1 VRRLGLMVALAAI
14 GAASALLLTGA
25 VAHHNTANAYDPSK
39 MPEIQQRLVDGVM
52 SLDYDM
58 SRNSGNDQFKPNNYF
73 PRGNDTCPVN
83 LSSNI
88 KVNQDCLNLS
98 DPDLQGRAQ
107 AQNETTI
114 AVDPFDT
121 NDLIAASND
130 YRIGDGGCFPSY
142 SLDGGR
148 TWNDTALPYEF
159 TRGDSFGGYARQYWQ
174 SCGDPFVI
182 GYDTKGNAYFG
193 GLMFNRGIGVSN
205 NPDQGSAVYVWRST
219 QNSGASWNFPGRP
232 VVETDNT
239 QGLPFNDKPQGTID
253 NNSAS
258 PYANRIYVTWTDFG
272 ADGTAY
278 ILEAYSS
285 DYGEHFSA
293 PHVVSINSPL
303 CTNTYGLATPNGDC
317 NENQF
322 SQPFVAPNGN
332 LYVVYDNYNNPTK
345 SAQDNENQV
354 LLSESVDGGNTFTP
368 PVKVASY
375 YDLPDCATYQ
385 NGQDLGRACVP
396 EKGPTSNSIFR
407 AINYPVGAV
416 NPTNPSQVVVT
427 FGSYIN
433 RYSNEANGCVPAGF
447 SPVTGN
453 NLYTGVKTPGAC
465 NNKILE
471 SVSNDGGATFTG
483 TTTDPRQL
491 PTVNQDPGQVGTD
504 QFWQWMAFTKDG
516 KLAVSYYDRQYG
528 SDETTGYSDVSLSG
542 SGDLAN
548 FVVERVTSS
557 SMPPPTEF
565 SGLFMG
571 DYSGLAVAD
580 KAWPLWTDT
589 RDPDLFV
596 CPSSVSSSPAVCGA
610 SETNGLTANDQDIFT
625 ENVSVPSK

>member
-1 VRRLGLMVALAAI
+1 MSSRAVIRLAG
-14 GAASALLLTGA
+14 T
-25 VAHHNTANAYDPSK
+25 
-39 MPEIQQRLVDGVM
+39 
-52 SLDYDM
+52 
-58 SRNSGNDQFKPNNYF
+58 
-73 PRGNDTCPVN
+73 
-83 LSSNI
+83 
-88 KVNQDCLNLS
+88 
-98 DPDLQGRAQ
+98 
-107 AQNETTI
+107 
-114 AVDPFDT
+114 
-121 NDLIAASND
+121 
-130 YRIGDGGCFPSY
+130 
-142 SLDGGR
+142 
-148 TWNDTALPYEF
+148 
-159 TRGDSFGGYARQYWQ
+159 RQYWQ

-182 GYDTKGNAYFG
+182 GYDTYGNAYFG
-193 GLMFNRGIGVSN
+193 ALMFNRGIGVSN

-232 VVETDNT
+232 VVETDNV

-253 NNSAS
+253 NNGSS
-258 PYANRIYVTWTDFG
+258 PFANRIYVTWTDFG
-272 ADGTAY
+272 SDGSAY
-278 ILEAYSS
+278 IFEAYST
-285 DYGEHFSA
+285 DYGEHFSS
-293 PHVVSINSPL
+293 PHLVSVNSTL
-303 CTNTYGLATPNGDC
+303 CPNAYGISNTNGNCD
-317 NENQF
+317 ENQF

-345 SAQDNENQV
+345 GPQDNENQV
-354 LLSESVDGGNTFTP
+354 LLSESTDGGNSFLP

-385 NGQDLGRACVP
+385 KGQDFGRACVP
-396 EKGPTSNSIFR
+396 EKGATSNSIFR

-416 NPTNPSQVVVT
+416 NPTNPNQVVVT

-433 RYSNEANGCVPAGF
+433 KDSNEANGCVPAGF
-447 SPVTGN
+447 NPATGN

-465 NNKILE
+465 NNKILL

-483 TTTDPRQL
+483 TTIDPRAL
-491 PTVNQDPGQVGTD
+491 PTVNQDPGQAGTD

-528 SDETTGYSDVSLSG
+528 TDETTGYSDMSLSG

-571 DYSGLAVAD
+571 DYSGLAAST

-589 RDPDLFV
+589 RNPELFY
-596 CPSSVSSSPAVCGA
+596 CPSSVSSTPAVCGA
-610 SETNGLTANDQDIFT
+610 TDANGLAANDQDIYT